1 MISMLP
7 KQQPKRSS
15 TSETLGITESC
26 CAQLECKRKSGSTL
40 LVVPRWARAALVI
53 AIIYLFPV
61 GVSSLESGIKVMGA
75 DTQERL
81 FSSVSNPLVGLF
93 IGLLGTALV

>member
-1 MISMLP
+1 M
-7 KQQPKRSS
+7 
-15 TSETLGITESC
+15 
-26 CAQLECKRKSGSTL
+26 SGSTL

-53 AIIYLFPV
+53 AIIYLFLV